1 MENQNH
7 FFEMTQEVVKESVKK
22 LGYSE
27 SMVDLLQHPLR
38 MIEVRIPVQM
48 DDGKRKYFTAYR
60 AQHNDAVGP
69 FKGGIRFFP
78 YVNPDEVK
86 AEAIWMTVKS
96 GVLDLPFGG
105 AQGAVVCDPRE
116 LSTNELERLSRGYI
130 RAIKDWLGPLQDIPA
145 TDIYTN
151 AQTMAWML
159 DEYNVL
165 QRSHEMA
172 FISGKPAILGG
183 LQGREKATAIGVT
196 CMVNQAIAKQQLSM
210 DGLKVIILGFGNVGS
225 HVAKQLNELGATVV
239 GISDAHGALYDE
251 SGLDVEYLLDRRDS
265 FGTVTTLFDEVITNE
280 ELLQKPSD
288 VLIPANLAEPIEK
301 EIAKGI
307 QASIVIEVTTQ
318 PFTEEASFYLEDLG
332 KLIIPEVLSSAG
344 GLTASYYEWIQNRT
358 GDQLTEIELVNKI
371 EQKMT
376 QAFDEV
382 VEFAEMRSISMK
394 EAAYMKGIQKVAEA
408 SRYKGWV

>member
-196 CMVNQAIAKQQLSM
+196 CMVNQAITKQQLSM

-307 QASIVIEVTTQ
+307 QASIVIEVTAQ

-382 VEFAEMRSISMK
+382 VEFAEMRSIPMK